1 MFKQKLTGTVLA
13 AAIALTA
20 AGLFADGISALAQ
33 EQPNTAA
40 EGSTEISLTSEN
52 SQLFLPTSYEQY
64 LELESP
70 VDIAVCERYIAVAEQ
85 DTLYVYDRTDGQATY
100 HTYRHGPDHNQA
112 NISKIQFSDEGNLY
126 FSDTA
131 LGFYQL
137 NISDLDNL
145 TTGNSLAPLTTFY
158 IADNVLFEVTVA
170 DAGTTYYT
178 ASLSAPSTSKQFA
191 SNLFK
196 NTPLLTYDN
205 GVLYTVVEKHIDSYS
220 YSGNKYSPLA
230 SSALQSDVNGVASA
244 CAVDGILY
252 FSVNGISS
260 NNGLYA
266 YDLTTG
272 EETLLFEGDGYGAL
286 TSFGGK
292 LYAVKGN
299 AVMEYSLEGVEKTD
313 YEISSA
319 SDSVNRLSG
328 AQDSVRAG
336 NLFVTADSA
345 NRRLSIYSI
354 AEGVR
359 SVLPLSYVPTHA
371 ATDGEII
378 AASSESTVYVYA
390 WNNRMKSY
398 ECVFSYDDGYAVS
411 GLCCLYGKCYFVTI
425 GFGYGV
431 IGADAEG
438 TYSLE
443 GSHIRATPGQNAP
456 AALTND
462 LYGNLYV
469 VLTDGSVFKYT
480 EENFAEKTLAQGE
493 RMETILPAGFSSVRA
508 DFEGALYC
516 LCGNTLYQNGSPLAS
531 IDGKDFVY
539 SKDGAAIPPLSFAL
553 GFEDDAVYFNFGN
566 FIVKTEEGTL
576 GFPTLRTIDATGVF
590 EEIGRVHAPEEVN
603 YTDVEKGAV
612 GIQVDLSTLGEET
625 QYFPFTS
632 YSRTAEEA
640 RGVLLAEQGPFR
652 LVALYHDREYDIRLF
667 RGEQCTEAEIS
678 KTERAEEKYL
688 SSRCD
693 LYNYPCI
700 ADARA
705 KTLPRGTKVKV
716 LYAVCPDGDRAQEP
730 DLGYDF
736 AYVEA
741 ETATREVLRGYVP
754 LSFLTDADPSRGE
767 SARFEIVKLKED
779 VSFTDENGSE
789 KTLAAGTE
797 VRLYTNE
804 DGSFTAR
811 YTDENGKVY
820 SQTLTE
826 EMIDRGESDA
836 FRIAL
841 IVILSVLALV
851 IIGAYFALL
860 PHDKKKNK
868 S

>member
-1 MFKQKLTGTVLA
+1 MFKQKLTGAVLA
-13 AAIALTA
+13 AAMALTA
-20 AGLFADGISALAQ
+20 AGLFADGISAVAQ
-33 EQPNTAA
+33 EQPNRAA
-40 EGSTEISLTSEN
+40 EGNTEISLTSEN

-64 LELESP
+64 LELQSP
-70 VDIAVCERYIAVAEQ
+70 VDIAVCERYIAVAEE
-85 DTLYVYDRTDGQATY
+85 YSIYYFDRTAEGATY
-100 HTYRHGPDHNQA
+100 HIFTHSQP
-112 NISKIQFSDEGNLY
+112 ISKIQFATDGHLY
-126 FSDTA
+126 FSDV
-131 LGFYQL
+131 LQMFYHL
-137 NISDLDNL
+137 DFSDE
-145 TTGNSLAPLTTFY
+145 PLTPSDELTNLSTFY
-158 IADNVLFEVTVA
+158 IHNDTLFKVLMTNGA
-170 DAGTTYYT
+170 TTYI
-178 ASLSAPSTSKQFA
+178 STTLNTPKDVRNQFA
-191 SNLFK
+191 QNTYS
-196 NTPLLTYDN
+196 NTPLLTYDGGTFYSVVQQLVN
-205 GVLYTVVEKHIDSYS
+205 TYTLQAGTDTYTSSESFSLGVNI
-220 YSGNKYSPLA
+220 
-230 SSALQSDVNGVASA
+230 SSVSSVCAVNGF
-244 CAVDGILY
+244 LY
-252 FSVNGISS
+252 FSVNGVSSS

-266 YDLTTG
+266 YDLTTKK
-272 EETLLFEGDGYGAL
+272 ETLLYEGDGYGAL

-299 AVMEYSLEGVEKTD
+299 AVMEYSLEVGVEKTD

-336 NLFVTADSA
+336 DLFVTADSA
-345 NRRLSIYSI
+345 NRRLSIYNI

-359 SVLPLSYVPTHA
+359 SVLSLPYVPTHA

-390 WNNRMKSY
+390 WNNRNKSY
-398 ECVFSYDDGYAVS
+398 ECVFNYEDGYAVS

-431 IGADAEG
+431 IGADADGEYALEG
-438 TYSLE
+438 TQ
-443 GSHIRATPGQNAP
+443 IRATPGQTAP

-462 LYGNLYV
+462 LYGDLFV

-480 EENFAEKTLAQGE
+480 EENFAERDLAQGE
-493 RMETILPAGFSSVRA
+493 RVEITLPADFSSVRA

-516 LCGNTLYQNGSPLAS
+516 LSGNTLYQNGTPLAS

-539 SKDGAAIPPLSFAL
+539 SKDGATISPISFAL

-566 FIVKTEEGTL
+566 FIVKTGEGTL

-590 EEIGRVHAPEEVN
+590 EEIGRVHTPEEVH

-612 GIQVDLSTLGEET
+612 GIQVDLSTLGEDT

-667 RGEQCTEAEIS
+667 RGEQCTEAEVS

-688 SSRCD
+688 SSQCD

-716 LYAVCPDGDRAQEP
+716 LYAICPDGDRTQAP

-741 ETATREVLRGYVP
+741 ETAAREVLRGYVP
-754 LSFLTDADPSRGE
+754 LSFLTEVDPSRGE
-767 SARFEIVKLKED
+767 SAHFEIVKLKED
-779 VSFTDENGSE
+779 VPFTDENGSE
-789 KTLAAGTE
+789 KTLTAGTE

-811 YTDENGKVY
+811 YTDEKGKVY
-820 SQTLTE
+820 AQTLTE

-860 PHDKKKNK
+860 PRDKKKNR

>member
-1 MFKQKLTGTVLA
+1 MFKQKLTGAVLA

-33 EQPNTAA
+33 EQPNRAA
-40 EGSTEISLTSEN
+40 EGNTEISLSSEN

-70 VDIAVCERYIAVAEQ
+70 VDIAVCERYIAVAEGKDIYFYDYQ
-85 DTLYVYDRTDGQATY
+85 KEAAVYSKYT
-100 HTYRHGPDHNQA
+100 HTED
-112 NISKIQFSDEGNLY
+112 ISKIQFAADGQLY
-126 FSDTA
+126 FSDV
-131 LGFYQL
+131 LQYFYKL
-137 NISDLDNL
+137 DLSAELPASSENL
-145 TTGNSLAPLTTFY
+145 THLTTFY
-158 IADNVLFEVTVA
+158 IQGDTLFKVLMTNN
-170 DAGTTYYT
+170 TTIYIST
-178 ASLSAPSTSKQFA
+178 PLSQPQIDTNQFA
-191 SNLFK
+191 HNDYK

-205 GVLYTVVEKHIDSYS
+205 GTFYSVVEQVVNSYTDPS
-220 YSGNKYSPLA
+220 GSSMYSA
-230 SSALQSDVNGVASA
+230 SETFALGANISSVSSV
-244 CAVDGILY
+244 CAVNGILY

-345 NRRLSIYSI
+345 NRRLSIYNI

-469 VLTDGSVFKYT
+469 VLIDGSVFKYT

-493 RMETILPAGFSSVRA
+493 RVETILPAGFSSVRA

-539 SKDGAAIPPLSFAL
+539 SKDGAAISPVSFAL

-688 SSRCD
+688 SSQCD

-716 LYAVCPDGDRAQEP
+716 LYAVCPDGDRTQEP

-741 ETATREVLRGYVP
+741 ETAAREVLRGYVP

-779 VSFTDENGSE
+779 VSFTDENGSG

-811 YTDENGKVY
+811 YTDENGKVF